1 MSSGCFWCLWASFGC
16 AGNQNSCL
24 EGRPGDTYHDTCG
37 LGCPVGALGLP
48 FRGQRVP
55 LFECF
60 GSLLDPFGSLGTHP
74 GSRRSPGSLQID
86 FCFNFWPIF
95 EPGWVSMCVRIRLFS
110 DVLCRTAAARAARVI
125 RRARQARS
133 EGNVEARSGFGVV
146 SNGFNSMSSFLQE
159 NEHNA
164 VCEHFPGPFL
174 TRFRPVLTI
183 RNHPKDLQFQGWY

>member
-1 MSSGCFWCLWASFGC
+1 MNEASSQIGFCFNFWPIF
-16 AGNQNSCL
+16 
-24 EGRPGDTYHDTCG
+24 D
-37 LGCPVGALGLP
+37 
-48 FRGQRVP
+48 P

-60 GSLLDPFGSLGTHP
+60 GSLLDPFGSLGSP
-74 GSRRSPGSLQID
+74 AGSRRSPGSSQID

-95 EPGWVSMCVRIRLFS
+95 DPGLVSMCVRKRLFS

-146 SNGFNSMSSFLQE
+146 NNGFNSQSSVLQE
-159 NEHNA
+159 NTHNA

-174 TRFRPVLTI
+174 TRFRPVLAVRT
-183 RNHPKDLQFQGWY
+183 HPEDLGFQG